1 MYICKIMSNNFGYID
16 IILLAMIAGFIILR
30 LRNIL
35 GRKTGHESK
44 IYTDFNEKRFE
55 TINKKN
61 INVKEVRD
69 VLEGQDKK
77 EFLKGAEIAY
87 ETIITSFAKGDK
99 KKLEDLLTKQMSSNF
114 YQAIEERNRLKISSD
129 LTFIGIKQSNLEKY
143 EKVKTNLFATVKFVS
158 EIISVKKDANN
169 KIIEGNPDRIKTVTD
184 HWKFTKNVL
193 LQSQL
198 WDKVARKVTV
208 MKPTVNDVANTI
220 KIDAADVGIAW
231 DVISHQYD
239 ALDFVELKEFNDKS
253 KTVTLGHTYP
263 IRSFKR
269 PVWCPA
275 KSSGRERDKR
285 VQRVVGMSRIDLCP
299 HTKPS

>member
-1 MYICKIMSNNFGYID
+1 MYICKTMSNNFGYID

-61 INVKEVRD
+61 INVNEARD
-69 VLEGQDKK
+69 TLEGQDKK

-99 KKLEDLLTKQMSSNF
+99 QKLEDLLTKQMSNNF
-114 YQAIEERNRLKISSD
+114 YEAIEERNRLKISSD
-129 LTFIGIKQSNLEKY
+129 LTFIGIKQSNLEKF

-158 EIISVKKDANN
+158 EIISVKKDSNN

-184 HWKFTKNVL
+184 HWKFTKNASSKSPNWYL
-193 LQSQL
+193 
-198 WDKVARKVTV
+198 TE
-208 MKPTVNDVANTI
+208 I
-220 KIDAADVGIAW
+220 
-231 DVISHQYD
+231 IS
-239 ALDFVELKEFNDKS
+239 K
-253 KTVTLGHTYP
+253 
-263 IRSFKR
+263 
-269 PVWCPA
+269 
-275 KSSGRERDKR
+275 
-285 VQRVVGMSRIDLCP
+285 
-299 HTKPS
+299 

>member
-1 MYICKIMSNNFGYID
+1 MYICKTMSNNFGYID

-61 INVKEVRD
+61 IKVNEVRD

-99 KKLEDLLTKQMSSNF
+99 NKLDDLLTKQMSNNF

-184 HWKFTKNVL
+184 HWKFTKNAFSKSPNWYL
-193 LQSQL
+193 SE
-198 WDKVARKVTV
+198 
-208 MKPTVNDVANTI
+208 I
-220 KIDAADVGIAW
+220 
-231 DVISHQYD
+231 IS
-239 ALDFVELKEFNDKS
+239 K
-253 KTVTLGHTYP
+253 
-263 IRSFKR
+263 
-269 PVWCPA
+269 
-275 KSSGRERDKR
+275 
-285 VQRVVGMSRIDLCP
+285 
-299 HTKPS
+299 

>member
-1 MYICKIMSNNFGYID
+1 MSNNFGYID

-158 EIISVKKDANN
+158 EIISVKKDSSN

-184 HWKFTKNVL
+184 HWKFTKNAFSKSPNWYL
-193 LQSQL
+193 
-198 WDKVARKVTV
+198 AE
-208 MKPTVNDVANTI
+208 I
-220 KIDAADVGIAW
+220 
-231 DVISHQYD
+231 IS
-239 ALDFVELKEFNDKS
+239 K
-253 KTVTLGHTYP
+253 
-263 IRSFKR
+263 
-269 PVWCPA
+269 
-275 KSSGRERDKR
+275 
-285 VQRVVGMSRIDLCP
+285 
-299 HTKPS
+299 

>member
-1 MYICKIMSNNFGYID
+1 MSNNFGYID

-99 KKLEDLLTKQMSSNF
+99 KKLDDLLTKQMLNNF
-114 YQAIEERNRLKISSD
+114 HEAIEERNRLKISSD
-129 LTFIGIKQSNLEKY
+129 LTFIGVKQSDLEKY
-143 EKVKTNLFATVKFVS
+143 EKVNTNLFATVKFVS
-158 EIISVKKDANN
+158 EIISVKKDSNN

-184 HWKFTKNVL
+184 HWKFTKNVSSKSPNWYL
-193 LQSQL
+193 
-198 WDKVARKVTV
+198 TE
-208 MKPTVNDVANTI
+208 I
-220 KIDAADVGIAW
+220 
-231 DVISHQYD
+231 IS
-239 ALDFVELKEFNDKS
+239 K
-253 KTVTLGHTYP
+253 
-263 IRSFKR
+263 
-269 PVWCPA
+269 
-275 KSSGRERDKR
+275 
-285 VQRVVGMSRIDLCP
+285 
-299 HTKPS
+299 

>member
-1 MYICKIMSNNFGYID
+1 MYICKTMSNNFGYID

-61 INVKEVRD
+61 INVNEARD
-69 VLEGQDKK
+69 TLEGQDKK

-99 KKLEDLLTKQMSSNF
+99 QKLEDLLTKQMSNNF
-114 YQAIEERNRLKISSD
+114 YEAIEERNRLKISSD
-129 LTFIGIKQSNLEKY
+129 LTFIGIKQSNLEKF

-193 LQSQL
+193 SKNPNWYL
-198 WDKVARKVTV
+198 TE
-208 MKPTVNDVANTI
+208 I
-220 KIDAADVGIAW
+220 
-231 DVISHQYD
+231 IS
-239 ALDFVELKEFNDKS
+239 K
-253 KTVTLGHTYP
+253 
-263 IRSFKR
+263 
-269 PVWCPA
+269 
-275 KSSGRERDKR
+275 
-285 VQRVVGMSRIDLCP
+285 
-299 HTKPS
+299 

>member
-35 GRKTGHESK
+35 GRKTSHESK

-193 LQSQL
+193 SKNPNWYL
-198 WDKVARKVTV
+198 TE
-208 MKPTVNDVANTI
+208 I
-220 KIDAADVGIAW
+220 
-231 DVISHQYD
+231 IS
-239 ALDFVELKEFNDKS
+239 K
-253 KTVTLGHTYP
+253 
-263 IRSFKR
+263 
-269 PVWCPA
+269 
-275 KSSGRERDKR
+275 
-285 VQRVVGMSRIDLCP
+285 
-299 HTKPS
+299 